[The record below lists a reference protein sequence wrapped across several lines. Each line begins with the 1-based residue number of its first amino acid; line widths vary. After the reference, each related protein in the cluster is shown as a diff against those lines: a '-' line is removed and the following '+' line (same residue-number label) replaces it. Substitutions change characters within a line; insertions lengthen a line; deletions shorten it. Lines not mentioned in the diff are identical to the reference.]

1 MKTLACLSALWM
13 SALAGCAGKLE
24 HPERFTAIVKKFAS
38 DASTGSGGAGGS
50 KSDAGTNSNAPPP
63 PACVAALFKN
73 TCGASVACHAKG
85 TATIDLV
92 STGVTGRLLDQ
103 KSKTDL
109 CKGEVYIA
117 SDGGES
123 LLLDKLTD
131 SPPCGV
137 KMPFDGTKLS
147 AAELK
152 CVGDWVNALGGG
164 GADAGGN

>member
-1 MKTLACLSALWM
+1 MKILACLCALWLC
-13 SALAGCAGKLE
+13 ALAGCAGKLD
-24 HPERFTAIVKKFAS
+24 HPERFTSIVKKFAS
-38 DASTGSGGAGGS
+38 DASTATTKSG
-50 KSDAGTNSNAPPP
+50 SDASTPSNAPPP
-63 PACVAALFKN
+63 PSCVATLFKN
-73 TCGASVACHAKG
+73 TCGTSVACHAKG

-109 CKGEVYIA
+109 CKGETYVA

-123 LLLDKLTD
+123 LLLDKLTA

-152 CVGDWVNALGGG
+152 CVGDWVNLLGGG